1 MPDTYIEECI
11 KSRHT
16 VKIIMVNGYQMT
28 GVILDENDDCIVV
41 LNGNF
46 KKCVFKHAIS
56 TIEPYKN

>member
-11 KSRHT
+11 QSRHS

-28 GVILDENDDCIVV
+28 GVILEENANCIVA
-41 LNGNF
+41 LCGNF

-56 TIEPYKN
+56 TIEPFKN